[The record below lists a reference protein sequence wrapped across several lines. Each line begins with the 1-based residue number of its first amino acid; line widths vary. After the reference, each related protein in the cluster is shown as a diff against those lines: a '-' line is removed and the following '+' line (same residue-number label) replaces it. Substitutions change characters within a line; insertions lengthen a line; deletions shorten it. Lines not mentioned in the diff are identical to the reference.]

1 MTLARQTQEVVD
13 RWNVRAGRMS
23 DTSDIVSP
31 ITASNTAM
39 YNNVLLRQRKI
50 LELEIFAMEVS
61 LHAN

>member
-50 LELEIFAMEVS
+50 LELEIFVMEVS